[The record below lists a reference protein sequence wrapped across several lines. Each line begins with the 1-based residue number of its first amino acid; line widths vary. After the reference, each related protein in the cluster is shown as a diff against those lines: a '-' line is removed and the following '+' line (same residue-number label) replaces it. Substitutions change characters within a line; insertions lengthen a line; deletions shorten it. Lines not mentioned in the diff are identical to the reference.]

1 MEKKESFS
9 QKLHRIFSGQFNLTE
24 GNFFVTIPLYAIP
37 MVLLSFLQMFYSSVD
52 QLVVSNFGGGY
63 TSMNAV
69 GSNSAL
75 INLIIGLF
83 VGISVGANVVIAK
96 ARGMND
102 KETARRTVQSSVII
116 SLFSGVFLAIAAWF
130 VAPALLELMQTPD
143 LYIDKAIAYLRIYF
157 LGMPFLM
164 VFNFGSA
171 LLRGMGDSKRPL
183 YVLLICG
190 IVNIGLNFLFVMV
203 FNLDVVGVAITT
215 VIAEFLEALLILFF
229 LSHNKESFAV
239 FSWKD
244 WTIYKKET
252 KEILK
257 NGIHAGIQ
265 SFVFS
270 FSNIFIQAGVNGFST
285 ADMPSDVA
293 VAGNTASIQIEHY
306 IWIAMNSFAV
316 AVSSIISQNYGALK
330 KENLKKVFWIS
341 IMYETIVGLSLGLI
355 SYLLRYQ
362 LIGLFISPEA
372 FTDESGVFLANSFEK
387 ALEVGTM
394 RITLVG
400 LTYVLDG
407 YMDVCSYYLRG
418 LGHSKTPTINSVLF
432 ITLFRIVFITFFWRN
447 IPEIHSLIFL
457 WGCWPVSWILS
468 ILAYV
473 PILPIYNKKAFA
485 EIDNKLAL
493 RNA

>member
-1 MEKKESFS
+1 MEKKESLRE
-9 QKLHRIFSGQFNLTE
+9 KIHRIFSGQLNLTE

-102 KETARRTVQSSVII
+102 KETAHRTVQSSVII
-116 SLFSGVFLAIAAWF
+116 SLFSGVFLAVAAWF
-130 VAPALLELMQTPD
+130 VAPALLKLMDTPD
-143 LYIDKAIAYLRIYF
+143 LYIDKAIAYLRVYF

-183 YVLLICG
+183 YTLLICG
-190 IVNIGLNFLFVMV
+190 VLNIGLNFLFVMG
-203 FNLDVVGVAITT
+203 FGLDVVGVAITT
-215 VIAEFLEALLILFF
+215 VISEFFSALIILFF

-257 NGIHAGIQ
+257 NGIPAGIQ
-265 SFVFS
+265 SFIFS

-285 ADMPSDVA
+285 ADMSSDVA

-306 IWIAMNSFAV
+306 IWIAMNGFAV
-316 AVSSIISQNYGALK
+316 AVSSLISQNYGAFK
-330 KENLKKVFWIS
+330 KGNLKKVFWIS
-341 IMYETIVGLSLGLI
+341 MMYETIIGVSLGLI
-355 SYLLRYQ
+355 SFFFRYQ

-372 FTDESGVFLANSFEK
+372 FTDESGVFLENSFVK

-407 YMDVCSYYLRG
+407 YMDVCSFYLRG
-418 LGHSKTPTINSVLF
+418 LGHSKTPTALTLIF
-432 ITLFRIVFITFFWRN
+432 ITLLRVIYINFVWAK
-447 IPEIHSLIFL
+447 IPEIHTLLYL
-457 WGCWPVSWILS
+457 WVCWPVSWMLC

>member
-1 MEKKESFS
+1 MEKRESLREKF
-9 QKLHRIFSGQFNLTE
+9 HRIFSGQLNLTE

-69 GSNSAL
+69 GSNTAL

-102 KETARRTVQSSVII
+102 RETAHRTVQSSVVI
-116 SLFSGVFLAIAAWF
+116 SLFCGVFLAVAGWF
-130 VAPALLELMQTPD
+130 VAPALLKLMDTPD
-143 LYIDKAIAYLRIYF
+143 LYIDKAISYLRVYF

-183 YVLLICG
+183 YTLLICG
-190 IVNIGLNFLFVMV
+190 ILNIGLNFLFVIT
-203 FNLDVVGVAITT
+203 FDLDVVGVAITT
-215 VIAEFLEALLILFF
+215 VISEFFSALIILFF

-257 NGIHAGIQ
+257 NGIPAGIQ
-265 SFVFS
+265 SFIFS
-270 FSNIFIQAGVNGFST
+270 FSNIFIQRGVNGFST
-285 ADMPSDVA
+285 PEMSSDVA

-316 AVSSIISQNYGALK
+316 AVSALISQNYGALK
-330 KENLKKVFWIS
+330 KKNLKKVFWIS
-341 IMYETIVGLSLGLI
+341 MMYETIVGVSLGLI
-355 SYLLRYQ
+355 SYFFRYQ
-362 LIGLFISPEA
+362 LIGLFISEEA
-372 FTDESGVFLANSFEK
+372 FTNEAGVFMENSFAK
-387 ALEVGTM
+387 AMEVGTM

-407 YMDVCSYYLRG
+407 YMDVCSFYLRG
-418 LGHSKTPTINSVLF
+418 LGHSKTPTALTLIF
-432 ITLFRIVFITFFWRN
+432 ITTLRIIYINFVWTN
-447 IPEIHSLIFL
+447 IPEIHTLLYL
-457 WGCWPVSWILS
+457 WICWPVSWMLCILS
-468 ILAYV
+468 YI

>member
-1 MEKKESFS
+1 
-9 QKLHRIFSGQFNLTE
+9 
-24 GNFFVTIPLYAIP
+24 

-69 GSNSAL
+69 GSNTAL

-102 KETARRTVQSSVII
+102 KETAHRTVQSSVII
-116 SLFSGVFLAIAAWF
+116 SLFCGVFLAVAAWF
-130 VAPALLELMQTPD
+130 VAPALLKLMKTPD
-143 LYIDKAIAYLRIYF
+143 LYIDKAVSYLRVYF

-183 YVLLICG
+183 YTLLICG
-190 IVNIGLNFLFVMV
+190 VLNIGLNFLFVMG
-203 FNLDVVGVAITT
+203 FGLDVVGVAITT
-215 VIAEFLEALLILFF
+215 VISEFFSALIILFF

-244 WTIYKKET
+244 WTIYKNET
-252 KEILK
+252 REILK
-257 NGIHAGIQ
+257 NGIPAGIQ
-265 SFVFS
+265 SFIFS
-270 FSNIFIQAGVNGFST
+270 FSNIFIQRGVNEFST
-285 ADMPSDVA
+285 PEMSSDVA

-306 IWIAMNSFAV
+306 IWIAMNGFAV
-316 AVSSIISQNYGALK
+316 AVSAFISQNYGALK

-341 IMYETIVGLSLGLI
+341 MMYETIIGLSLGVI

-362 LIGLFISPEA
+362 LIGLFISKEA
-372 FTDESGVFLANSFEK
+372 FTNDAGVFLENSFAK
-387 ALEVGTM
+387 AMEVGTM

-407 YMDVCSYYLRG
+407 YMDVCSFYLRG
-418 LGHSKTPTINSVLF
+418 LGHSKTPTALTLIF
-432 ITLFRIVFITFFWRN
+432 ITALRLIYINFIWAN
-447 IPEIHSLIFL
+447 IPEIHTLVLL
-457 WGCWPVSWILS
+457 WICWPVSWMLC
-468 ILAYV
+468 ILAYI
-473 PILPIYNKKAFA
+473 PILPLINKKAYA
-485 EIDNKLAL
+485 EIDAKLAL

>member
-1 MEKKESFS
+1 MEKKESLAH
-9 QKLHRIFSGQFNLTE
+9 KIHKIFSGQINLTE
-24 GNFFVTIPLYAIP
+24 GNLFATIPLYAIP

-69 GSNSAL
+69 GSNTAL

-102 KETARRTVQSSVII
+102 KETAHRTVQSSVII
-116 SLFSGVFLAIAAWF
+116 SLFSGVFLAVAAWF
-130 VAPALLELMQTPD
+130 VAPALLKLMDTPD
-143 LYIDKAIAYLRIYF
+143 LYIDKAIAYLRVYF

-183 YVLLICG
+183 YTLLICG
-190 IVNIGLNFLFVMV
+190 VLNIGLNFLFVMG
-203 FNLDVVGVAITT
+203 FGLDVVGVAITT
-215 VIAEFLEALLILFF
+215 VISEFFSALIILFF

-252 KEILK
+252 KEILE
-257 NGIHAGIQ
+257 NGIPAGIQ
-265 SFVFS
+265 SFIFS
-270 FSNIFIQAGVNGFST
+270 FSNIFIQRGVNGFAT

-306 IWIAMNSFAV
+306 IWIAMNGFAV
-316 AVSSIISQNYGALK
+316 AVSSLISQNYGALK

-341 IMYETIVGLSLGLI
+341 MMYETIIGVSLGLI
-355 SYLLRYQ
+355 SFFLRYQ

-372 FTDESGVFLANSFEK
+372 FTNDAGVFLENSFTK
-387 ALEVGTM
+387 AMEVGTM

-407 YMDVCSYYLRG
+407 YMDVCSFYLRG
-418 LGHSKTPTINSVLF
+418 LGHSKTPTALTLIF
-432 ITLFRIVFITFFWRN
+432 ITVLRVIYINFVWAN
-447 IPEIHSLIFL
+447 IPEIHTLLYL
-457 WGCWPVSWILS
+457 WICWPVSWMLC
-468 ILAYV
+468 ILAYI
-473 PILPIYNKKAFA
+473 PILPIVNKKAYA
-485 EIDNKLAL
+485 EIDAKLAL

>member
-1 MEKKESFS
+1 M
-9 QKLHRIFSGQFNLTE
+9 
-24 GNFFVTIPLYAIP
+24 P

-52 QLVVSNFGGGY
+52 QLVVANFGGGY
-63 TSMNAV
+63 SSMDAV
-69 GSNSAL
+69 GSNTAL

-102 KETARRTVQSSVII
+102 KETAHRTVQSSVII
-116 SLFSGVFLAIAAWF
+116 SLFCGVFLAVAGWF
-130 VAPALLELMQTPD
+130 VAPALLKLMDTPD
-143 LYIDKAIAYLRIYF
+143 LYIDKAISYLRVYF

-183 YVLLICG
+183 YTLLICG
-190 IVNIGLNFLFVMV
+190 ILNIGLNFLFVIV
-203 FNLDVVGVAITT
+203 FDLDVVGVAITT
-215 VIAEFLEALLILFF
+215 VISEFFSALIILFF

-244 WTIYKKET
+244 WTIYKNET
-252 KEILK
+252 REILK
-257 NGIHAGIQ
+257 NGIPAGIQ
-265 SFVFS
+265 SFIFS
-270 FSNIFIQAGVNGFST
+270 FSNIFIQRGVNGFST
-285 ADMPSDVA
+285 PEMPSDVA

-316 AVSSIISQNYGALK
+316 AVSALISQNYGALK

-341 IMYETIVGLSLGLI
+341 MMYETIVGVSLGLI
-355 SYLLRYQ
+355 SYFFRYQ
-362 LIGLFISPEA
+362 LIGLFISEEA
-372 FTDESGVFLANSFEK
+372 FTNEAGVFMENSFAK
-387 ALEVGTM
+387 AMEVGTM

-407 YMDVCSYYLRG
+407 YMDVCSFYLRG
-418 LGHSKTPTINSVLF
+418 LGHSKTPTALTLIF
-432 ITLFRIVFITFFWRN
+432 ITTLRIIYINFIWTN
-447 IPEIHSLIFL
+447 IPEIHTLLYL
-457 WGCWPVSWILS
+457 WICWPVSWMLCILS
-468 ILAYV
+468 YIPL
-473 PILPIYNKKAFA
+473 LPIVNKKAYA
-485 EIDNKLAL
+485 EIDAKLAL

>member
-1 MEKKESFS
+1 
-9 QKLHRIFSGQFNLTE
+9 
-24 GNFFVTIPLYAIP
+24 

-69 GSNSAL
+69 GSNTAL

-102 KETARRTVQSSVII
+102 KETAHRTVQSSVII
-116 SLFSGVFLAIAAWF
+116 SLFCGVFLAVAAWF
-130 VAPALLELMQTPD
+130 VAPALLKLMKTPD
-143 LYIDKAIAYLRIYF
+143 LYIDKAVSYLRVYF

-183 YVLLICG
+183 YTLLICG
-190 IVNIGLNFLFVMV
+190 VLNIGLNFLFVMG
-203 FNLDVVGVAITT
+203 FGLDVVGVAITT
-215 VIAEFLEALLILFF
+215 VISEFFSALIILFF

-244 WTIYKKET
+244 WTIYKNET

-257 NGIHAGIQ
+257 NGIPAGIQ
-265 SFVFS
+265 SFIFS
-270 FSNIFIQAGVNGFST
+270 FSNIFIQRGVNEFST
-285 ADMPSDVA
+285 PEMSSDVA

-306 IWIAMNSFAV
+306 IWIAMNGFAV
-316 AVSSIISQNYGALK
+316 AVSAFISQNYGALK

-341 IMYETIVGLSLGLI
+341 IMYETIIGLSLGVI

-362 LIGLFISPEA
+362 LIGLFISKEA
-372 FTDESGVFLANSFEK
+372 FTNDAGVFLENSFAK
-387 ALEVGTM
+387 AMEVGTM

-407 YMDVCSYYLRG
+407 YMDVCSFYLRG
-418 LGHSKTPTINSVLF
+418 LGHSKTPTALTLIF
-432 ITLFRIVFITFFWRN
+432 ITALRLIYINFVWAN
-447 IPEIHSLIFL
+447 IPEIHTLVLL
-457 WGCWPVSWILS
+457 WICWPVSWMLC
-468 ILAYV
+468 ILAYI
-473 PILPIYNKKAFA
+473 PILPFINKKAYA
-485 EIDNKLAL
+485 EIDAKLAL

>member
-1 MEKKESFS
+1 
-9 QKLHRIFSGQFNLTE
+9 
-24 GNFFVTIPLYAIP
+24 
-37 MVLLSFLQMFYSSVD
+37 
-52 QLVVSNFGGGY
+52 
-63 TSMNAV
+63 
-69 GSNSAL
+69 
-75 INLIIGLF
+75 
-83 VGISVGANVVIAK
+83 
-96 ARGMND
+96 
-102 KETARRTVQSSVII
+102 
-116 SLFSGVFLAIAAWF
+116 
-130 VAPALLELMQTPD
+130 
-143 LYIDKAIAYLRIYF
+143 
-157 LGMPFLM
+157 
-164 VFNFGSA
+164 
-171 LLRGMGDSKRPL
+171 
-183 YVLLICG
+183 
-190 IVNIGLNFLFVMV
+190 MV

-257 NGIHAGIQ
+257 NGIPAGIQ

-316 AVSSIISQNYGALK
+316 AVSSIVSQNYGALK

-355 SYLLRYQ
+355 SYLFRYQ

-372 FTDESGVFLANSFEK
+372 FTNKSGVFLENSFAQ

-432 ITLFRIVFITFFWRN
+432 ITLFRIVFITSFWRN

-468 ILAYV
+468 ILAYI
-473 PILPIYNKKAFA
+473 PILPAYSKKAFA
-485 EIDNKLAL
+485 EIDHKLAL

>member
-9 QKLHRIFSGQFNLTE
+9 QKLHRIFSGQINLTE
-24 GNFFVTIPLYAIP
+24 GNLFATIPLYAIP

-52 QLVVSNFGGGY
+52 QLVVANFGGGY
-63 TSMNAV
+63 SSMDAV
-69 GSNSAL
+69 GSNTAL

-102 KETARRTVQSSVII
+102 KETAHRTVQSSVII
-116 SLFSGVFLAIAAWF
+116 SLFSGVFLAVAGWF
-130 VAPALLELMQTPD
+130 VAPALLELMKTPE
-143 LYIDKAIAYLRIYF
+143 LYIDKAVSYLRIYF

-183 YVLLICG
+183 YVLLLCG
-190 IVNIGLNFLFVMV
+190 VVNIGLNFLFVMV
-203 FNLDVVGVAITT
+203 FDLDVVGVAITT

-257 NGIHAGIQ
+257 NGIPAGIQ
-265 SFVFS
+265 SFIFS
-270 FSNIFIQAGVNGFST
+270 FSNIFIQRGVNGFET
-285 ADMPSDVA
+285 AELASDVA

-306 IWIAMNSFAV
+306 IWIAMNGFAV

-341 IMYETIVGLSLGLI
+341 MMYETIIGVSLGLI
-355 SYLLRYQ
+355 SYFLRYQ
-362 LIGLFISPEA
+362 LIGLFISPKA
-372 FTDESGVFLANSFEK
+372 FTDESGTFLESAFK
-387 ALEVGTM
+387 MALEVGTM

-407 YMDVCSYYLRG
+407 YMDVCSFYLRG
-418 LGHSKTPTINSVLF
+418 LGHSKTPTL
-432 ITLFRIVFITFFWRN
+432 ITLLFVTVMRIVYITFIWAN
-447 IPEIHSLIFL
+447 IPEIHTLPLL
-457 WGCWPVSWILS
+457 WICWPISWMLS
-468 ILAYV
+468 ILAYI

-485 EIDNKLAL
+485 EIDAKLAA